1 MKLNTLTLADALRGS
16 PSDTLYVVNRNP
28 VVNTVDRTSRKPD
41 IVFQVENTRLVI
53 PGSMVGDVLPVPV
66 SDRISREKFLNDADV
81 RRAHTQGAI
90 AFVNHNE
97 MEAVYR
103 DNPELRAE
111 MLRQLAA
118 AEERT
123 LHSASSIPDTPVE
136 SGQVDLSSFM
146 TTSVASA
153 TVTDTPPSTKGNIR
167 DGVFAAVQSLH
178 AGAGADVVQRTL
190 DGLAPFHPEEVKYV
204 MNSTVDPVIRKYI
217 SITATN

>member
-111 MLRQLAA
+111 MLRQLSAA
-118 AEERT
+118 SRDIGFGARRT
-123 LHSASSIPDTPVE
+123 
-136 SGQVDLSSFM
+136 
-146 TTSVASA
+146 
-153 TVTDTPPSTKGNIR
+153 
-167 DGVFAAVQSLH
+167 
-178 AGAGADVVQRTL
+178 
-190 DGLAPFHPEEVKYV
+190 
-204 MNSTVDPVIRKYI
+204 
-217 SITATN
+217 

>member
-103 DNPELRAE
+103 DNPELHAE
-111 MLRQLAA
+111 MLRQLSA

-153 TVTDTPPSTKGNIR
+153 TVTDTLPSTNGNIR
-167 DGVFAAVQSLH
+167 DGVFAAVQALH
-178 AGAGADVVQRTL
+178 AGAGAEVVQRTL
-190 DGLAPFHPEEVKYV
+190 DGLAPFHSEEVQYV

-217 SITATN
+217 STTATS